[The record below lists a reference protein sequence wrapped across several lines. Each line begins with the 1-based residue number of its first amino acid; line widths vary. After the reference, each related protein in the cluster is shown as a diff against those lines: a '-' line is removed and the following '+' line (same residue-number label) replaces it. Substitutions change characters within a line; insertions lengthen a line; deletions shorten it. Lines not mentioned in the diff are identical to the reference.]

1 MKVCLIALFVAV
13 ILSCNNTR
21 VMSASSFDEYART
34 EQITDSFLVSLQQ
47 NNEVVLAYVVES
59 YAWVRAVDYRIIAMN
74 KGQWKGYTYHRK
86 TTGGITETHETITVS
101 KKVCDEVWKYIQTN
115 EAWKIKGDN
124 GNGFCIGEKKSNCNI
139 NDGVTWRLLI
149 ATKDKIVDPSYYEP
163 AFYENCCPGNA
174 DRKLFID
181 AANKIKEAVH
191 FEGE

>member
-86 TTGGITETHETITVS
+86 TYGRNYRNT
-101 KKVCDEVWKYIQTN
+101 
-115 EAWKIKGDN
+115 
-124 GNGFCIGEKKSNCNI
+124 
-139 NDGVTWRLLI
+139 
-149 ATKDKIVDPSYYEP
+149 
-163 AFYENCCPGNA
+163 
-174 DRKLFID
+174 
-181 AANKIKEAVH
+181 
-191 FEGE
+191 